1 MKKFVAMILMLCI
14 VAGIMLSNASVFAQE
29 SGVCGDNITWTL
41 DDNGALTIS
50 GNGAMYD
57 YPNSMNA
64 PFAAYHGKVKK
75 IIIEDGITR
84 IGDQAFF
91 YIGHV
96 DEITIPKSV
105 KELGLA
111 TFALDD
117 ADFVYY
123 NAENCIFTGES
134 TGLAN
139 NYFPHGKHL
148 VIGKEVKQIGENVFL
163 NAEFEEGAKYET
175 VTYAGSADDWKR
187 VDVNYTGN
195 DVLQRALPES
205 SEADAGTDAGIKV
218 LINNRFLQCDQPPV
232 IKNDRTLVPMRA
244 IFEALGAEVSWN
256 DETKTAEGVK
266 DGKKVAVTIDE
277 NAIAINDEK
286 HEIDVPA
293 QLVND
298 RTMVPVRAISEAFD
312 CIVQWNGLKKYVIII
327 PKNQTPY
334 KISVDMFHENI
345 ATVYYNDMGLI
356 SRITYPKGTGTIGN
370 IVRTALMPFY
380 LNMSGNAY
388 FNIFGQAFSNQ
399 DGIINFNYS
408 DDKLSSIEYNN
419 KEPAYTDNIEYVNG
433 AIAYT
438 YNDDNS
444 LKGYS
449 WNWTSKDNNDNDNYS
464 FNFSFNYS
472 GNTIVSGIEEI
483 HNKEI
488 YNFNEDGLLSGIDMK
503 NSDENW
509 SFTYNDGHL
518 ASASKSYASVSYNR
532 ISFSYDGQNISTA
545 LYYDDEGRPYDI
557 TYQYSDDV

>member
-1 MKKFVAMILMLCI
+1 MKKFVTMILMLCI
-14 VAGIMLSNASVFAQE
+14 VASLMLSNVPVFAQE
-29 SGVCGDNITWTL
+29 SGMCGDNITWTL
-41 DDNGALTIS
+41 DDNGTLTIS

-57 YPNSMNA
+57 YPNSMYA
-64 PFAAYHGKVKK
+64 PFASYYGMVKK

-84 IGDQAFF
+84 IGDHAFF

-105 KELGLA
+105 KELGLS
-111 TFALDD
+111 TFTLDD

-123 NAENCIFTGES
+123 NAESCIFTGQS
-134 TGLAN
+134 TGLAY

-163 NAEFEEGAKYET
+163 NAEFKEGDKYET

-195 DVLQRALPES
+195 DVLYKVSPES
-205 SEADAGTDAGIKV
+205 SESDVEIKV
-218 LINNRFLQCDQPPV
+218 LINNQFLQCDQPAV

-266 DGKKVAVTIDE
+266 DGKKVSVTIDE

-312 CIVQWNGLKKYVIII
+312 CIVQWNGLKKYVIIM
-327 PKNQTPY
+327 PQNQTPY
-334 KISVDMFHENI
+334 KVNVDVNGKNI
-345 ATVYYNDMGLI
+345 ATVYYNDSGLL
-356 SRITYPKGTGTIGN
+356 SRITYSTEDLYTVK
-370 IVRTALMPFY
+370 VALMPFY
-380 LNMSGNAY
+380 LNMNGNAY
-388 FNIFGQAFSNQ
+388 FDIYWNRVFMDDS

-419 KEPAYTDNIEYVNG
+419 NSTN
-433 AIAYT
+433 YT
-438 YNDDNS
+438 YNADNS
-444 LKGYS
+444 LQRNSDTGSDFDYLKYPKVFQG
-449 WNWTSKDNNDNDNYS
+449 TA
-464 FNFSFNYS
+464 
-472 GNTIVSGIEEI
+472 T
-483 HNKEI
+483 
-488 YNFNEDGLLSGIDMK
+488 YNFNEDGLLSGTDMQQSGGSH
-503 NSDENW
+503 N
-509 SFTYNDGHL
+509 FTYENGNL
-518 ASASKSYASVSYNR
+518 KSGSGSYYR
-532 ISFSYDGQNISTA
+532 ITFNYDGQKLSSS
-545 LYYDDEGRPYDI
+545 LYYETIKMSESNI